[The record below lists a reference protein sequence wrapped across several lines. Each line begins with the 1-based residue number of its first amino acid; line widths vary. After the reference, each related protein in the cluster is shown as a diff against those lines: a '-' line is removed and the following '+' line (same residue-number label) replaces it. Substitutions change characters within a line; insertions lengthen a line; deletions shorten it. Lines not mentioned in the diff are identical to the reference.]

1 MTAAEKSASPA
12 TPKVFRIYV
21 SRGRGLHCLPED
33 YEDIED
39 AKYIFE
45 KHHGQFRWCL
55 IGDVEPATDRPIF
68 LLHGVVSGSQVDWKV
83 VD

>member
-1 MTAAEKSASPA
+1 M
-12 TPKVFRIYV
+12 
-21 SRGRGLHCLPED
+21 PED

-55 IGDVEPATDRPIF
+55 IGDVEPATERPIF
-68 LLHGVVSGSQVDWKV
+68 VLHGVVSGSDVDWKV
-83 VD
+83 VDRTTGATQPPGLKPRAGRPS